1 MENPVMKALVFCVKH
16 RREEIAFL
24 LSQIDVL
31 TEVQIVSP
39 TAIIGIDDCDIFI
52 VVAGVDQKQQVYLNL
67 HLSSIS
73 RGIPVVYLS
82 SLNDPSRA
90 EVLELG
96 CSDCLAFEMDL
107 PEISAR
113 LKIAVAGK
121 REIKRLSQDKQSM
134 SQTMM
139 EDSLT
144 GLRNRKAF
152 DRAIQIELARFK
164 RQSIPFGL
172 VILDI
177 DYFKRVNDNYGH
189 QVGDHVLKAVSNRI
203 AVSLRELDIPCRY
216 GGEEFAVILPGL
228 TATEAYAA
236 AERVRKLIETI
247 PAYELQG
254 PPQVTAS
261 LGVCSTHIIEDRQ
274 KVTAEK
280 LIEWA
285 DLALYEAKHQGRN
298 RVEKATRG
306 QAKAGWIDA
315 EA

>member
-1 MENPVMKALVFCVKH
+1 MKALVFCVKR

-24 LSQIDVL
+24 LSQIDIL
-31 TEVQIVSP
+31 TEVKIVSP

-73 RGIPVVYLS
+73 CGIPVVYLS

-96 CSDCLAFEMDL
+96 CTDCLAFEMHLD
-107 PEISAR
+107 EIAAR
-113 LKIAVAGK
+113 LRIAVAGK

-134 SQTMM
+134 CQTMM
-139 EDSLT
+139 EDALT
-144 GLRNRKAF
+144 GLCNRKAF
-152 DRAIQIELARFK
+152 DRALQTELVRFK

-172 VILDI
+172 VIVDI
-177 DYFKRVNDNYGH
+177 DHFKRVNDTYGH
-189 QVGDHVLKAVSNRI
+189 QVGDHVLKAVSKRI
-203 AVSLRELDIPCRY
+203 AGSLRELDIPCRY
-216 GGEEFAVILPGL
+216 GGEEFALILPGL

-236 AERVRKLIETI
+236 AERVRTLIETI
-247 PAYELQG
+247 PPGDLNG
-254 PPQVTAS
+254 PRQVTIS
-261 LGVCSTHIIEDRQ
+261 LGVCSTHIVEDRQ
-274 KVTAEK
+274 NVTAQQ

-298 RVEKATRG
+298 RVKKATR
-306 QAKAGWIDA
+306 QLAQQRWLDT